1 MIVSRMLLATRETSL
16 WILWKT
22 IDSSLLQAQPRL
34 LTPLEIEHYPN
45 FEANQL
51 VPPCILQPGELPQ

>member
-34 LTPLEIEHYPN
+34 LTPLEIEHQPN

>member
-16 WILWKT
+16 WILRKT
-22 IDSSLLQAQPRL
+22 IDSSLLQAQPRP
-34 LTPLEIEHYPN
+34 LTPLEIEHHPN